1 MHAVRL
7 SLQTSRRALSCGGL
21 ASLAVLSVIDWAVAA
36 AIGIGT
42 EIARR
47 EAAGQ
52 PQRGAIEP

>member
-21 ASLAVLSVIDWAVAA
+21 ASLAALSGIDWAVAA

-52 PQRGAIEP
+52 P